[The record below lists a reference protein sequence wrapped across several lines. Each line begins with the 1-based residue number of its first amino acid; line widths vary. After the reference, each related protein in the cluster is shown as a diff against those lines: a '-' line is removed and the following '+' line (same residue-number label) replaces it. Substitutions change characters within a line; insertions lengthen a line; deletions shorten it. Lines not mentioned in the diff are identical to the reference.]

1 MQVIFTCT
9 LTPIPLVLLE
19 EHKRHFF
26 KEQFCSCSFPTLCT
40 GKRCWEFPVEA
51 KRPTSKS
58 PTANTHH
65 IRASA
70 HRSSMQHKILSLPLT
85 SVCQELSFT
94 FTEAGKA
101 ELKDVPGGLHRTK
114 VSGGHLNSVETG
126 HYMCLKQTYLQV
138 PGCEILYLVVNLH
151 LAASVSP
158 LTETTL
164 QNSNN
169 PCTDSHDVQT

>member
-9 LTPIPLVLLE
+9 LTPIPLVPLE

-101 ELKDVPGGLHRTK
+101 ELKDCTWRSPQNQGIWRTSELSRDWTLHVP
-114 VSGGHLNSVETG
+114 
-126 HYMCLKQTYLQV
+126 QTDLF
-138 PGCEILYLVVNLH
+138 
-151 LAASVSP
+151 ASTW
-158 LTETTL
+158 L
-164 QNSNN
+164 
-169 PCTDSHDVQT
+169 